1 MIYRPVRALQALAR
15 FQHLDP
21 GDLIL
26 TGPRRSWVRAST
38 RRPAATQPLPVQQ
51 MSPRELGAQRG
62 TRKPIDRLP
71 VAGLGV
77 ASVPTRARQRASS
90 PSAQSV
96 PLGAGVRVSRR
107 GVLSP
112 VGLVAADA
120 RLDELRQ

>member
-1 MIYRPVRALQALAR
+1 
-15 FQHLDP
+15 
-21 GDLIL
+21 
-26 TGPRRSWVRAST
+26 
-38 RRPAATQPLPVQQ
+38 

-77 ASVPTRARQRASS
+77 
-90 PSAQSV
+90 
-96 PLGAGVRVSRR
+96 GAGADEGSAAGLEPEHPVGTAGSGGPREPPQ